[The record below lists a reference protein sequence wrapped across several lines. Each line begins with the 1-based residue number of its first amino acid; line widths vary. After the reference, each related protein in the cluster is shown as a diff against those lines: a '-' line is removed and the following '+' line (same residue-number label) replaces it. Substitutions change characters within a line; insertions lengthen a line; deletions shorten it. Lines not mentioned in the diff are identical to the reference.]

1 MLSMGLNDRQL
12 LVEAAERVQLLPY
25 SWPGP
30 PDATSAR
37 DTGRGTCAAKHALL
51 REFLLKAG
59 LRSSRIL
66 VVGPLAPDLWPD
78 LQTKAGGLM
87 EVHECLTVETEW
99 AGPLLVDVTWQPV
112 AVAAGLPGT
121 LNWDGRSDMVC
132 AVNPVASYAVADEYF
147 RDQKERLRA
156 RLYTSDQRLLR
167 DTILAEIA
175 HRADGLTRN
184 PATPPQPDLSDH
196 LSTY

>member
-1 MLSMGLNDRQL
+1 MLSMDVNDRQL
-12 LVEAAERVQLLPY
+12 LVAAVERVQLLQY

-51 REFLLKAG
+51 RELVLDMG
-59 LRSSRIL
+59 LRSSRII

-99 AGPLLVDVTWQPV
+99 AGPLLVDVTWHPA
-112 AVAAGLPGT
+112 AVTAGLRGT
-121 LNWDGRSDMVC
+121 LNWDGRSDMMC
-132 AVNPVASYAVADEYF
+132 AVNPVAAYAVADEDF
-147 RDQKERLRA
+147 RNQKERLRS
-156 RLYTSDQRLLR
+156 RLYTPGQRVLR
-167 DTILAEIA
+167 DSILAEIA
-175 HRADGLTRN
+175 HRADGLTPEN
-184 PATPPQPDLSDH
+184 
-196 LSTY
+196 